1 MQNRRSGS
9 IMKKTWSA
17 MLTVVMIFS
26 FIFVAGASNAAE
38 TKALKDSKIGL
49 SIHFKTDDYGVI
61 CSEGFESACEK
72 AGVGTYTVL
81 DANSDASKQLSD
93 IESFIAQKYDAIV
106 VSPVDDQAVKD
117 VINKA
122 TAQGILVAV
131 ITTVPGANVV
141 CTVEAGNYEFSAEVA
156 EKLCEKMGY
165 KGKVALMDIPTTLWR
180 TGKRLQAFQ
189 DVIAK
194 YSDMEVVA
202 VEKKMLPDEAKATA
216 ENLLT
221 AYPDLGGIFGT
232 FSNVTYGA
240 GAAARDMN
248 RKEVVCG
255 GVDADMSILNLMK
268 GGWIYAV
275 AAQFPD
281 THGIMGAEVVI
292 DALQGKTVP
301 AETHAK
307 YKIYVQ
313 GEEEACATEVWRK
326 TL

>member
-1 MQNRRSGS
+1 
-9 IMKKTWSA
+9 MKKVLLVVLAVA
-17 MLTVVMIFS
+17 MLFAFQGVS
-26 FIFVAGASNAAE
+26 DAKE
-38 TKALKDSKIGL
+38 LKDAKIGL
-49 SIHFKTDDYGVI
+49 SVHFKTDDYGVI
-61 CSEGFESACEK
+61 CSKGFEDTCKA

-81 DANSDASKQLSD
+81 DANSDAQKQLSD

-117 VINKA
+117 VINTA
-122 TAQGILVAV
+122 SAQGILVSV
-131 ITTVPGANVV
+131 ITTVPEANVF

-180 TGKRLQAFQ
+180 TGRRLQAFQ

-194 YSDMEVVA
+194 YPDLKVVA
-202 VEKKMLPDEAKATA
+202 LEKKMLPDEAKTAA

-221 AYPDLGGIFGT
+221 ANPDLGGIFGT

-255 GVDADMSILNLMK
+255 GVDADMSILELMRD
-268 GGWIYAV
+268 GWIYSV
-275 AAQFPD
+275 AAQIPD
-281 THGIMGAEVVI
+281 THGIMGAQAVI
-292 DALQGKTVP
+292 DGLQGKIVP
-301 AETHAK
+301 KEMNAV

-313 GEEEACATEVWRK
+313 GEEKKAAKEVWGK
-326 TL
+326 DF